1 MYDNGYIKLYRG
13 LAENSL
19 WLSEPFTK
27 GQAWA
32 DLLMLTNYKPSY
44 LKFRNGEMAQINRG
58 ECGYSMESLAKR
70 WKWSRGKVKRYFDL
84 LESEKMIQQKIGSKS
99 TIIKVL
105 KFDKYQER
113 TSNDTSNGHQ
123 TDTNKEGKERK
134 EYINLSLSNSST
146 RARVGK
152 REREILKSYCMNP
165 KNNIKNPDGF
175 IASVIKNGDYLEI
188 IEQETKRIE
197 RQKQR
202 ESQKVENFVN
212 PDNPADIEKAMN
224 NVRNVIK
231 MIRKRVN

>member
-44 LKFRNGEMAQINRG
+44 LRFRNGEMVRINRG
-58 ECGYSMESLAKR
+58 ECGYSMETLAKR
-70 WKWSRGKVKRYFDL
+70 WKWSRGKVKRYFGL

-123 TDTNKEGKERK
+123 TDTNKERKERK

-152 REREILKSYCMNP
+152 REREILKSYC
-165 KNNIKNPDGF
+165 K
-175 IASVIKNGDYLEI
+175 KNGVKNENAYIKALIRNGDAQEI
-188 IEQETKRIE
+188 IEEETRKNKLK
-197 RQKQR
+197 QKK
-202 ESQKVENFVN
+202 ENKKVVPFVSDMTDEQAN
-212 PDNPADIEKAMN
+212 EIFK
-224 NVRNVIK
+224 NVKQQLSRGEHG
-231 MIRKRVN
+231 

>member
-13 LAENSL
+13 LADNSL

-32 DLLMLTNYKPSY
+32 DLLLLTNYKPSY
-44 LKFRNGEMAQINRG
+44 IRYRNGEMVRINRG

-84 LESEKMIQQKIGSKS
+84 LESEKMIQQKIGAKS

-123 TDTNKEGKERK
+123 TDTNKERKEGKEC
-134 EYINLSLSNSST
+134 INLSLSINDV
-146 RARVGK
+146 RLGK
-152 REREILKSYCMNP
+152 REREILKSYCKNP
-165 KNNIKNPDGF
+165 KNGIKNPDGF
-175 IASVIKNGDYLEI
+175 IATIIKNGDYKEI
-188 IEQETKRIE
+188 IKAETKRLE
-197 RQKQR
+197 SKQQT
-202 ESQKVENFVN
+202 SQKVVNSNVN
-212 PDNPADIEKAMN
+212 PNEIENAQKAFEN
-224 NVRNVIK
+224 AKNIVK
-231 MIRKRVN
+231 MIRKRS